1 MHYLPRAGIA
11 RARAPHRP
19 EGLWTRRPGG
29 RTTLPVLPSPV
40 RPTDTGSNKYEG
52 EEHHGNYKIV
62 VTIEAETVD
71 DSHAIAS
78 GFIDIPGVTGINLVY
93 ANFEDDPTLAE
104 AGSR

>member
-1 MHYLPRAGIA
+1 MVISSLVVETKPERTDEVSAELAERAGVEV
-11 RARAPHRP
+11 H
-19 EGLWTRRPGG
+19 ETNG
-29 RTTLPVLPSPV
+29 
-40 RPTDTGSNKYEG
+40 
-52 EEHHGNYKIV
+52 YKIV

>member
-1 MHYLPRAGIA
+1 MVISSLVVETKPECTDKVSAELAERAGVEV
-11 RARAPHRP
+11 H
-19 EGLWTRRPGG
+19 ETNG
-29 RTTLPVLPSPV
+29 
-40 RPTDTGSNKYEG
+40 
-52 EEHHGNYKIV
+52 YKIV